1 MSLGGNLSSGYTD
14 QITENTIR
22 CSVEAVAKTLKS
34 DKCCDAY
41 VPGHQPVAVYPSM
54 LLASKTCPPP
64 TPAEFAQYP
73 KVAMPSSARTQML
86 SERNCAVLSDR
97 SQRFSQYTR
106 YTPPVPC
113 QPLPQSANMAGI
125 SQPSTRLCNTT
136 II

>member
-22 CSVEAVAKTLKS
+22 CSVEAVAKKNKS
-34 DKCCDAY
+34 DKCCEGY
-41 VPGHQPVAVYPSM
+41 VPGRQPVAVYPSM
-54 LLASKTCPPP
+54 LLASKVCPPP
-64 TPAEFAQYP
+64 TAAEFALYP
-73 KVAMPSSARTQML
+73 KVAIPSSARTQFL
-86 SERNCAVLSDR
+86 ADRACASLPGP

-125 SQPSTRLCNTT
+125 SQPSTRGCNIT

>member
-14 QITENTIR
+14 KITENTIR

-64 TPAEFAQYP
+64 TPAEFALYP
-73 KVAMPSSARTQML
+73 KVAVPSSVRTEML
-86 SERNCAVLSDR
+86 SERTCAALPGPT
-97 SQRFSQYTR
+97 QRFSQYTR